1 MMQLMSYFSNY
12 IYVGCFAATL
22 STALTNLLSV
32 PRLVQALG
40 VDRIYPGVI
49 FFSKG
54 YGKNGEP
61 YRGYVL
67 TFFISA
73 IFLLIADLNAVA
85 PLISNFYL
93 AAYALIN
100 FCTFHAAFVKPLGWR
115 PSFRVKFFVTISRVQ
130 RDNFH
135 FSSST
140 THG

>member
-1 MMQLMSYFSNY
+1 MQLMSVWGWL
-12 IYVGCFAATL
+12 IYAGCFAATL

-40 VDRIYPGVI
+40 VDRIYPGVH
-49 FFSKG
+49 FFAKG
-54 YGKNGEP
+54 YGKTGEP

-67 TFFISA
+67 VFFISA

-115 PSFRVKFFVTISRVQ
+115 PTFRVRIFLSEIKSFPLTADLIQ
-130 RDNFH
+130 
-135 FSSST
+135 
-140 THG
+140 